1 MKTAISFG
9 VIPPYD
15 LTPRNRYKSAD
26 AQKNKVNKYAKENG
40 YLVVGEVYD
49 FMDGRLLF
57 ESELFERLCNEI
69 VNKKADA
76 VIIAKSDIVF
86 NSAFD
91 CEMVI
96 TKFLRNRY
104 KLISSSEGIMADDW
118 FTIAKYESEVANE

>member
-1 MKTAISFG
+1 M
-9 VIPPYD
+9 
-15 LTPRNRYKSAD
+15 
-26 AQKNKVNKYAKENG
+26 
-40 YLVVGEVYD
+40 GELFD
-49 FMDGRLLF
+49 FVDGRLLF
-57 ESELFERLCNEI
+57 ESELFERLCTEI

-104 KLISSSEGIMADDW
+104 KLISTSEGPMADDW
-118 FTIAKYESEVANE
+118 VPIAQYESEVANE